1 MSNGFQFLDII
12 LLAMVAAFIALR
24 LSSVLGKRTGHEGAP
39 RAPGATE
46 AEDGRAKVIPLPDR
60 RRKVEE
66 SSATADAAADDTAA
80 NDPLAGIAAA
90 DRDFDRDSFVVGA
103 KQAYEL
109 IIQGFA
115 RGERD
120 ALKPMLSGV
129 VFEDFSGAI
138 KQREAAGQKQE
149 TTIVAIKTADIVA
162 ASLKGKAAE
171 ITVRFVS
178 DLINVTRDAEGQVVD
193 GHASA
198 VDEVTDVWTFA
209 RNLQSR
215 DPNWTLIATAAPA

>member
-39 RAPGATE
+39 RAPGAAE

-66 SSATADAAADDTAA
+66 SSATADAAADDPAA
-80 NDPLAGIAAA
+80 DDPLAGIAAA
-90 DRDFDRDSFVVGA
+90 DRDFDRDSFVAGA

-120 ALKPMLSGV
+120 ALKPMLSGD

>member
-1 MSNGFQFLDII
+1 
-12 LLAMVAAFIALR
+12 MVAAFIALR

-66 SSATADAAADDTAA
+66 SSATADAAADDPAA
-80 NDPLAGIAAA
+80 DDPLAGIAAA
-90 DRDFDRDSFVVGA
+90 DRDFDRDSFVAGA

-120 ALKPMLSGV
+120 ALKPMLSGD